1 MWRAPAATV
10 TRRQFLLTGGALTA
24 WALLPWQADPIGAAP
39 LAVDEYTLQVD
50 YSERELGPFRLR
62 TRTYNS
68 SLPGP
73 LWVTRPGH
81 TLRVKLTNNLP
92 ADPPASAPAG
102 IDPLNNPH
110 AFNTTNLHVHGL
122 QVIPHLFQP
131 LGSIDP
137 RAPMITVAPGQ
148 SFNYEFKLPADH
160 PSGLYWYHPHYH
172 GSA

>member
-1 MWRAPAATV
+1 MVRRPRV
-10 TRRQFLLTGGALTA
+10 TRRQFIVA
-24 WALLPWQADPIGAAP
+24 GAAVG
-39 LAVDEYTLQVD
+39 LWTALGGRGHGAGAAAGDQDDYTLHVD
-50 YSERELGPFRLR
+50 YSERDLGPFRLR

-81 TLRVKLTNNLP
+81 MLRVKLTNNLP

-148 SFNYEFKLPADH
+148 SFSYEFKLP
-160 PSGLYWYHPHYH
+160 
-172 GSA
+172 

>member
-1 MWRAPAATV
+1 MWNKPTATV
-10 TRRQFLLTGGALTA
+10 TRRRFLLAGGTLAA
-24 WALLPWQADPIGAAP
+24 WAFFRKPADLAEAAAQG
-39 LAVDEYTLQVD
+39 AVDEYTLQVD

-81 TLRVKLTNNLP
+81 MLRVKLTNNLP

-102 IDPLNNPH
+102 IDPLN
-110 AFNTTNLHVHGL
+110 NLHVHGL

-148 SFNYEFKLPADH
+148 SFSYEFKLPADH
-160 PSGLYWYHPHYH
+160 PSGLYWY
-172 GSA
+172 